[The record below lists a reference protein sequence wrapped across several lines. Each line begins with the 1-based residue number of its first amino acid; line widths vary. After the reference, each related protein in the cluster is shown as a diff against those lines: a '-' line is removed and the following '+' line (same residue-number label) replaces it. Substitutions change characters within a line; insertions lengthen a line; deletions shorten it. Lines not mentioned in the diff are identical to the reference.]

1 MLQNIQAARGGVAK
15 MPREDREY
23 IEDDDDDDD
32 NDASMMTRKRERE
45 RDRLIPPCRRRE

>member
-1 MLQNIQAARGGVAK
+1 

-23 IEDDDDDDD
+23 IEDDDKD

>member
-23 IEDDDDDDD
+23 IEDDD
-32 NDASMMTRKRERE
+32 NGASMMTRKRERE